1 MKRIIGIVAV
11 VLAATAAGL
20 AFRGPG
26 NPLFRE
32 ALNGLKE
39 AAAPISTTGT
49 GTFRATV
56 SKDET
61 EINYEL
67 TFDNLE
73 GDVLQAH
80 IHIGHPQ
87 GSGGIVL
94 WLCETAG
101 VQSPVDTT
109 PDCTQND
116 PGDLRSGRVTG
127 TLTAADVRAQ
137 TANGIAGPAEWAEVL
152 NLIRGGRTYANVHST
167 KFTGGEIRA
176 QLDNGDDDS
185 DDHGRRH

>member
-1 MKRIIGIVAV
+1 MKRVVMVAV
-11 VLAATAAGL
+11 AVFAMAGAAF
-20 AFRGPG
+20 AFSGEGGRR
-26 NPLFRE
+26 FRE
-32 ALNGLKE
+32 FLNGYKE
-39 AAAPISTTGT
+39 APAPISTTGT
-49 GTFRATV
+49 GTFKAIISR
-56 SKDET
+56 DESAV
-61 EINYEL
+61 EYEL

-116 PGDLRSGRVTG
+116 PNNLRAGRVTG
-127 TLTAADVRAQ
+127 LLTAADVRAQ
-137 TANGIAGPAEWAEVL
+137 TANGIAGPAEWNEVL
-152 NLIRGGRTYANVHST
+152 GLIRAGRTYANVHSV
-167 KFTGGEIRA
+167 KFPGGEIRS
-176 QLDNGDDDS
+176 QLDHGEDNS
-185 DDHGRRH
+185 DDHGHRH